1 MARFLLTTAG
11 NPGFFVKATIAMNT
25 ITVSSRYSSCSC
37 EKLFIEYSLPE
48 NLKNQL
54 KPLCQAF
61 SKCSQRRYA
70 GFVNVFLRF
79 PIFLVQYYGDI
90 VYKNRMVCI
99 FESSTHENEKE
110 VAKASSLWDTLKCMP
125 VTAVLDLYVP

>member
-1 MARFLLTTAG
+1 MFLRKIIYRVQFT
-11 NPGFFVKATIAMNT
+11 
-25 ITVSSRYSSCSC
+25 R
-37 EKLFIEYSLPE
+37 KLKKQF
-48 NLKNQL
+48 

-79 PIFLVQYYGDI
+79 RIFLVQYYGDI